1 MAEHKQTKAERR
13 QAVGGQQTKADRKQ
27 AKARRKQRAG
37 SPAEAVASV
46 PGANGSS
53 DDGIEL
59 RLARLEQAVA
69 TQSELS
75 EQLLG
80 KLDEVL
86 HEARK
91 SARHAKTAVTQA
103 DHEVDQD
110 EESAEG
116 P

>member
-1 MAEHKQTKAERR
+1 MAERRQTKAERR
-13 QAVGGQQTKADRKQ
+13 QAQGDQPTKAERKQ
-27 AKARRKQRAG
+27 TKARRKERPDPA
-37 SPAEAVASV
+37 AEAVEPVA
-46 PGANGSS
+46 GADGSS

-59 RLARLEQAVA
+59 RLARLEEAVA

-91 SARHAKTAVTQA
+91 SARHAKTAVTRPGFEGQ
-103 DHEVDQD
+103 
-110 EESAEG
+110 EEPGEEG
-116 P
+116 A

>member
-1 MAEHKQTKAERR
+1 MAERNLTKAERR
-13 QAVGGQQTKADRKQ
+13 QAAGTHPTKAERKQ
-27 AKARRKQRAG
+27 SKSRRKQRAG
-37 SPAEAVASV
+37 SADQPGEPRAAAEGAS
-46 PGANGSS
+46 G
-53 DDGIEL
+53 DGIEL

-91 SARHAKTAVTQA
+91 SARHAKAAVA
-103 DHEVDQD
+103 RSDD
-110 EESAEG
+110 EEEPGAG
-116 P
+116 V